1 MEKENHKFCF
11 VRDKRIDSLKR
22 ANVPI
27 VKLNYIKQEDKRDIF
42 LSFFQK
48 NGKPMSLNEYVC
60 KKHITQLN
68 KTYKTSHFHEEP
80 ENNNHE
86 NQENLIVHE
95 DPINNICHSSQNN
108 NSQSQILNQFFD

>member
-1 MEKENHKFCF
+1 
-11 VRDKRIDSLKR
+11 
-22 ANVPI
+22 
-27 VKLNYIKQEDKRDIF
+27 
-42 LSFFQK
+42 
-48 NGKPMSLNEYVC
+48 MS
-60 KKHITQLN
+60 ITQLN
-68 KTYKTSHFHEEP
+68 KTYKSSYFHEEP

>member
-1 MEKENHKFCF
+1 MANENRKFCF
-11 VRDKRIDSLKR
+11 VCDKRIDHLKR

-27 VKLNYIKQEDKRDIF
+27 VSLNYIKQEDKREIF

-68 KTYKTSHFHEEP
+68 KTYKTSFFHEEP
-80 ENNNHE
+80 ENNNNE
-86 NQENLIVHE
+86 NQENNIFHE
-95 DPINNICHSSQNN
+95 DPINNNSESIQNLTHICYPQK
-108 NSQSQILNQFFD
+108 